1 MKNVKFAIMG
11 AGGIAEKFAA
21 AVRLTEG
28 AEVVAVASKSPDRAK
43 SFAERNKI
51 AVSCSYSEM
60 LSMDNVDAV
69 YIATTH
75 NFHYEN
81 IKACLTS
88 GKHVLCEK
96 AMVLHKWEAEELFAL
111 AKSKGLFL
119 MEAMW
124 SRFLP
129 PLKTARQ
136 WIADGR
142 IGEIKSAYAS
152 IGFRSNGDINSRLL
166 NPDLAGGALYDI
178 GVYIIELTTFLMGE
192 EVLDVVGRVRRDS
205 RTNVD
210 DNVSFMLTFK
220 NADALLHC
228 SMVSPIKQHIIINGE
243 KGHIEIPETHSGH
256 ECLLYDN
263 NRRPIE
269 YFKAE
274 YPEDNGFVYQIEETV
289 NCINSG
295 KTESEIMPASATIE
309 CARIFDK
316 LLEN

>member
-1 MKNVKFAIMG
+1 MKTIRFAIMG
-11 AGGIAEKFAA
+11 AGGIAEKFAQ
-21 AVRLTEG
+21 AVKLTEG
-28 AEVVAVASKSPDRAK
+28 AEVVAVASKSMERAE
-43 SFAERNKI
+43 SFAKRNNI
-51 AVSCSYSEM
+51 DTFCSYDQM

-81 IKACLTS
+81 IKACLNS

-96 AMVLHKWEAEELFAL
+96 CMVLHEAEAKELFAL
-111 AKSKGLFL
+111 AKTKGLFL

-129 PLKTARQ
+129 PLKTARK
-136 WIADGR
+136 WIEEGR

-152 IGFRSNGDINSRLL
+152 IGFRSNGDINGRIL

-178 GVYIIELTTFLMGE
+178 GVYVIELTTFLMGE
-192 EVLDVVGRVRRDS
+192 KVTDIVGKVRRDS
-205 RTNVD
+205 RTGVD
-210 DNVSFMLTFK
+210 DNVSFILSFK
-220 NADALLHC
+220 NADAMLHC
-228 SMVSPIKQHIIINGE
+228 SIVSPIKQHIIINGE

-256 ECLLYDN
+256 ECLIFDN
-263 NRRPIE
+263 NRNLIE
-269 YFKAE
+269 HFKAE
-274 YPEDNGFVYQIEETV
+274 YPEDNGFVYQVEEV
-289 NCINSG
+289 INCINSG
-295 KTESEIMPASATIE
+295 ETQSDIMPATDTIE